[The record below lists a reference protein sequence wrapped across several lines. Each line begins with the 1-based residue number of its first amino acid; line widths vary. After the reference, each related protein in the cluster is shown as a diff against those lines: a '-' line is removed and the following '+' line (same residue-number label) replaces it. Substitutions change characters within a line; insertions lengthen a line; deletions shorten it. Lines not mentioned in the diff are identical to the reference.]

1 MSPTVSALG
10 GTGYISAAS
19 KKLTLAISF
28 IHDPKGHGLVSLV
41 AKGHGPKTDLGDHQT
56 TPTKTTLP
64 HTLPLLCLERLID
77 GRSQLGVVRAC
88 SRAVVA
94 NHVARFVDQE
104 LFKVHRTSLRALGE
118 W

>member
-1 MSPTVSALG
+1 M
-10 GTGYISAAS
+10 
-19 KKLTLAISF
+19 
-28 IHDPKGHGLVSLV
+28 
-41 AKGHGPKTDLGDHQT
+41 KTDLEDHQT

-64 HTLPLLCLERLID
+64 YILPLLCLERLID

-104 LFKVHRTSLRALGE
+104 LLKVPSHISSVLWVSGEILIQRGLLVSLHINLAHHGE
-118 W
+118 GDSVVILTKT